1 MRETEKFPASLHCLL
16 LLLSGVSS
24 YTEFEI
30 SVPSGGQVGVYGQSV
45 VLSCSFPTGG
55 SWDVS
60 SSVFMWQRGLEVVHS
75 FYHSHDQLDQQHHH
89 YANRTRLYHQEMAK
103 GNASLRLDR
112 VTLEDDGIY
121 TCSVSTQIGS
131 QNKSFSLKVAA
142 FYPEPHLHINLLSN
156 GQVDL
161 LLTSQGGYPSP
172 LLQWLMGN
180 MEDIT
185 EETQTQLEQD
195 QHTRLYSVK
204 SKLNLKRGS
213 NSSITFILKN
223 QDLGQE
229 IRRNIDLFLEDGAG
243 GPLSG
248 DRGHYVL
255 LGALIT
261 LLTAGLAVLII
272 FFLRRRTQKSTTKTL
287 FRAVTSADEEQSIN
301 HQNGKPPH

>member
-1 MRETEKFPASLHCLL
+1 MVDTEKFPASLYCLL

-24 YTEFEI
+24 YTEFEV
-30 SVPSGGQVGVYGQSV
+30 SVPSGGQVGVYGQPV

-60 SSVFMWQRGLEVVHS
+60 SSEITWQRGLVNIHS
-75 FYHSHDQLDQQHHH
+75 FYHSRDQLDQQHHH
-89 YANRTRLYHQEMAK
+89 YANRTSLYHQEIAR

-131 QNKSFSLKVAA
+131 QKKSFRLKVAA
-142 FYPEPHLHINLLSN
+142 FYPEPHLRINLLSN

-172 LLQWLMGN
+172 SLQWLMGN
-180 MEDIT
+180 LEDVT
-185 EETQTQLEQD
+185 EVTQLEQD
-195 QHTRLYSVK
+195 QHTRLYSIN
-204 SKLNLKRGS
+204 SKLNLKRGT

-229 IRRNIDLFLEDGAG
+229 IRRNIDLFLEDRAG

-248 DRGHYVL
+248 DMRQYAV
-255 LGALIT
+255 LGALIAA
-261 LLTAGLAVLII
+261 LTAGLAVLII
-272 FFLRRRTQKSTTKTL
+272 IFFRRRKQNKQNKNKD
-287 FRAVTSADEEQSIN
+287 FRAVSSTDEERSIN
-301 HQNGKPPH
+301 HQNGKPAH

>member
-1 MRETEKFPASLHCLL
+1 MREPENLPASLYCLL

-30 SVPSGGQVGVYGQSV
+30 SVPSGGQVGVYGQSA
-45 VLSCSFPTGG
+45 VLFCSFPTGG

-60 SSVFMWQRGLEVVHS
+60 SSVITWQRGLEVVHS
-75 FYHSHDQLDQQHHH
+75 FYHSHDQLDRQHPH
-89 YANRTRLYHQEMAK
+89 YANRTSLYHQEMGN

-112 VTLEDDGIY
+112 LTLQDDGIY

-131 QNKSFSLKVAA
+131 QKKSFRLKVAA

-180 MEDIT
+180 TEDIT

-195 QHTRLYSVK
+195 QHTRLYSVN
-204 SKLNLKRGS
+204 SKLNLTRGT

-223 QDLGQE
+223 QELGQE
-229 IRRNIDLFLEDGAG
+229 IRRNIDLFLDGAG

-248 DRGHYVL
+248 DKGHYVL

-261 LLTAGLAVLII
+261 VHTVGLAASIIVFLI
-272 FFLRRRTQKSTTKTL
+272 RRKQKKQNRN
-287 FRAVTSADEEQSIN
+287 FKAVSAADEEQSLN
-301 HQNGKPPH
+301 HQNGKTAH